1 MSMALQSRTGKA
13 PRMCE
18 ADHMDDLLGSS
29 ARLLAAL
36 VAGGLVGLNRD
47 MYGKPTGV
55 RVHALVALGAA
66 LLTMTGAVFA
76 DAGATSRIIQGIVG
90 GIGFLGAGV
99 IMHDSTGKRA
109 LHLVT
114 AASIWMTA
122 ALGIA
127 CGIGAW
133 RLAALASVA
142 ALLILSVGLQIDRVL
157 YRRLA
162 TRNRDASIPS

>member
-1 MSMALQSRTGKA
+1 MR
-13 PRMCE
+13 
-18 ADHMDDLLGSS
+18 DLLDLSV
-29 ARLLAAL
+29 RLLAAL
-36 VAGGLVGLNRD
+36 FAGGLVGLNRD

-66 LLTMTGAVFA
+66 LLTMTGAVMA
-76 DAGATSRIIQGIVG
+76 DAGATSRIVQGIVG

-99 IMHDSTGKRA
+99 IMHDSAGKRA

-122 ALGIA
+122 ALGVA

-133 RLAALASVA
+133 RLAALASA
-142 ALLILSVGLQIDRVL
+142 ATLLVLAAGLHVDRVL

-162 TRNRDASIPS
+162 SKRSDASIPS

>member
-1 MSMALQSRTGKA
+1 
-13 PRMCE
+13 MCE
-18 ADHMDDLLGSS
+18 AGRMRDLLDP
-29 ARLLAAL
+29 AVRLLAAL
-36 VAGGLVGLNRD
+36 FAGGLIGLNRD

-66 LLTMTGAVFA
+66 LLTMTGAVQQM
-76 DAGATSRIIQGIVG
+76 DTGATSRIIQGVVG

-99 IMHDSTGKRA
+99 IMHDSAGKRA

-122 ALGIA
+122 ALGVA

-133 RLAALASVA
+133 KLAALASGA
-142 ALLILSVGLQIDRVL
+142 ALLVLGVGLQVDRAL
-157 YRRLA
+157 YRKL
-162 TRNRDASIPS
+162 TSKSSDANLPS